1 MDSLIYGLILAIV
14 AAIVAYLIG
23 YSKRKG
29 WDDAIG
35 EKIETYNF
43 LFTVMG
49 TIIRSIDEKLYNEMT
64 QVIDKLNAMLD
75 EVYADPEFTGYL
87 EEMGYNLWDAKGDE
101 VQAFIEEQ
109 MDSMDRYVELLEGK

>member
-64 QVIDKLNAMLD
+64 QVIDKLNAMYESGNVTAQDIRQVID
-75 EVYADPEFTGYL
+75 EAKDVFDRAKQVYSEYKNQGS
-87 EEMGYNLWDAKGDE
+87 
-101 VQAFIEEQ
+101 
-109 MDSMDRYVELLEGK
+109 DS